1 MSMSTSDSD
10 QLDPFA
16 RAECDQFSC
25 HFQRGDGGSTWHAM
39 PALLDGVGN
48 AHAFILTGVV
58 LRWHPCR
65 VSGLGVG
72 SS

>member
-1 MSMSTSDSD
+1 MPPRNSH
-10 QLDPFA
+10 QLDSFT
-16 RAECDQFSC
+16 RAERHELAR
-25 HFQRGDGGSTWHAM
+25 HFQCRNGRSTWHAM

>member
-1 MSMSTSDSD
+1 MSTGDPD
-10 QLDPFA
+10 HLDPFA
-16 RAECDQFSC
+16 RTKSDQFSC
-25 HFQRGDGGSTWHAM
+25 DFQRGDSGSTWHAM